1 MNIGSVR
8 HNENGS
14 ISGFIRSLTL
24 DVSIVL
30 RPVTRTNDRS
40 PSFDILARNVR
51 DRFITIG
58 ALWEKASKLHG
69 EIYYRGQI
77 DDPSLPEPLQIAAFP
92 QEDGSMNIVFSRP
105 NYQEIGMP
113 LEADRVTSKRVA
125 RTGAFLFAFAQAYCV
140 LVLFARARTYGSI
153 YIGYILYLVT
163 VASFI
168 MVVFGTGMQLRPL
181 RPLLPYGVTGAFAGT
196 LLVYILLH
204 AGLVTF

>member
-8 HNENGS
+8 HNDNGS
-14 ISGFIRSLTL
+14 ISGYIRSLTL

-51 DRFITIG
+51 DRFIAIG

-105 NYQEIGMP
+105 NYSAANVGARGNEPNDTDVAGAPGYSGDEPRYEGDGAI
-113 LEADRVTSKRVA
+113 AAAIVA
-125 RTGAFLFAFAQAYCV
+125 RGGKKKSNDDA
-140 LVLFARARTYGSI
+140 
-153 YIGYILYLVT
+153 
-163 VASFI
+163 
-168 MVVFGTGMQLRPL
+168 
-181 RPLLPYGVTGAFAGT
+181 
-196 LLVYILLH
+196 
-204 AGLVTF
+204 